1 MSFLWRESKQYLVI
15 TLNRLK
21 DRQVRFEFQRSWT
34 EKIELMFKPTI
45 GSHDQN
51 FLGNWYSKLKQF
63 SWSLMKDRVQF
74 CDKITTESL
83 LKSNTIQEQFKL
95 FETEIKNNFEIKTE
109 SYHPF
114 MTHQGYGRKQ
124 PLRGVPRKRCS
135 ENMQQICRRTPMP
148 KCYFNKVAL

>member
-1 MSFLWRESKQYLVI
+1 
-15 TLNRLK
+15 
-21 DRQVRFEFQRSWT
+21 
-34 EKIELMFKPTI
+34 
-45 GSHDQN
+45 
-51 FLGNWYSKLKQF
+51 
-63 SWSLMKDRVQF
+63 MKDRVQF

-135 ENMQQICRRTPMP
+135 DNLQQICTSGCLFLYGVQEKP
-148 KCYFNKVAL
+148 KEFFYTGNLK